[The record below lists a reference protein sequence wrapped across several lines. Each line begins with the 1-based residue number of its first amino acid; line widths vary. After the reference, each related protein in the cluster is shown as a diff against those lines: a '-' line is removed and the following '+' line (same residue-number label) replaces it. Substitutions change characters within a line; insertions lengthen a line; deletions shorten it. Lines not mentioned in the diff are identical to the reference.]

1 MNKKLNEYTFEEI
14 EVGMKESFQVNITES
29 MENTFAEITGNYNPL
44 ASNEEYAATT
54 NYKKRIS
61 PGMLTASFLSRLT
74 GMYLPGKYAL
84 LYSQSLNFENI
95 CYIGD
100 QITVYRNK
108 QLNPDEF
115 FFDYLKKEIKPKRK
129 MGHLTIL
136 KK

>member
-74 GMYLPGKYAL
+74 VAFSTLDPVDMFSKGMSVPLHPGALKY
-84 LYSQSLNFENI
+84 Y
-95 CYIGD
+95 
-100 QITVYRNK
+100 
-108 QLNPDEF
+108 
-115 FFDYLKKEIKPKRK
+115 KEQGWMP
-129 MGHLTIL
+129 
-136 KK
+136 